1 MTDNLD
7 NVLLIAL
14 ADGALDKFIVG
25 EPFYFQEAKVD
36 TKEPQN
42 VMAAFDL
49 LVLDYWTKT
58 KDETFPR
65 KFATAMLKAL
75 ETYPDKNR
83 AIDAVAVWLWYYRY
97 CLAQKK
103 SNPNGIYRE
112 LFEMDTD
119 GVAGALKHE
128 LEVNKAELIT
138 DTRWAGE
145 SWNSKQGL
153 WEPLMRVAVGVRDKL
168 GGPDFVP
175 DNV

>member
-1 MTDNLD
+1 MKNNLD

-14 ADGALDKFIVG
+14 ADDALDKFIVG
-25 EPFYFQEAKVD
+25 EPFYFEEAKAD

-42 VMAAFDL
+42 VRDAFDL

-58 KDETFPR
+58 RDETFPG

-75 ETYPDKNR
+75 KTYPDKNR
-83 AIDAVAVWLWYYRY
+83 AIYAVAYWIQYYQY
-97 CLAQKK
+97 CLTQKK
-103 SNPNGIYRE
+103 SNPNGQYRE
-112 LFEMDTD
+112 LFEMDSA
-119 GVAGALKHE
+119 GVAGELKHE

-153 WEPLMRVAVGVRDKL
+153 WEPLMRMALGVRDKFK
-168 GGPDFVP
+168 GPDFVP
-175 DNV
+175 NNL

>member
-1 MTDNLD
+1 MKNNSD

-14 ADGALDKFIVG
+14 ADDALDKFVVG
-25 EPFYFQEAKVD
+25 EPFYFEEAKAD

-42 VMAAFDL
+42 VRDAFDL
-49 LVLDYWTKT
+49 LVLDYWKKT
-58 KDETFPR
+58 KDETFSG

-75 ETYPDKNR
+75 KTYPDKNR
-83 AIDAVAVWLWYYRY
+83 AIYAVAFWIQYYHY
-97 CLAQKK
+97 CLKQKK
-103 SNPNGIYRE
+103 SNPNGKYRE
-112 LFEMDTD
+112 LFEMDTA

-153 WEPLMRVAVGVRDKL
+153 WEPLMRMALGIRDKFE
-168 GGPDFVP
+168 GPDFVP
-175 DNV
+175 NNL